1 MGDSRKNQESWTIW
15 LGGRKWLD
23 FNAGKTELVLFDWF
37 IYNNTGGID
46 VKMDGSV
53 LEKQILLK
61 CWQGWKNNY
70 FF

>member
-1 MGDSRKNQESWTIW
+1 M
-15 LGGRKWLD
+15 KWLD

-46 VKMDGSV
+46 VKMDGSI